1 MGQREG
7 AMPLG
12 PSQAPSKRV
21 VEILRIH
28 RLIHRSSHSSFAE
41 TPEFLSEAV
50 PKLRPV
56 RAEDV
61 FAGLNA
67 QQRAAVEAVRGPVCI
82 LAGAGSGK
90 TTTITRRI
98 ANQVLTGAF
107 RPTEILAV
115 TFTDK
120 AAAEMRA
127 RLGQIGARGI
137 QARTF
142 HSAAL
147 AQLRYFAGDRIGQVL
162 PSKALMLQ
170 PIRRSLPPPF
180 KFRPLG
186 DLAGEIEWAK
196 NRRLTPETYLD
207 GLDRHEPPVPPD
219 LMVSVFRRY
228 EAQKER
234 QGRVDF
240 EDLLELTIRLYD
252 EDEQAAMT
260 FRDRYRAFTVDE
272 YQDVNLLQQSL
283 LERWLGGRDE
293 LCVVGDDYQSIY
305 SFTGATAEH
314 LLRMNGQVFRLE
326 DNYRS
331 TPEILEL
338 ANRLV
343 PNLGGAEK
351 VLRATRPAGEAP
363 VLRACEDAEAEVS
376 SIVANIATLHREGV
390 PYEEMAVLY
399 RINARSEEFEEA
411 LAEAEIPYQVRGGA
425 FLARPAARGMIRA
438 LRGSGGRSG
447 VAELVRSVAEAQ
459 GLTAVLPDGLGEEE
473 LTRQGDLA
481 RFVRLAEEFGEGT
494 VAEFLADLDSRFG
507 EESAGRGVNLLTYH
521 RAKGLEFDAV
531 FLPRLEE
538 GELPFKRARVGEALA
553 EERRLL
559 YVGMTRAKRYLEI
572 TWSGEPSRFIAELGI
587 EAPRADPTMLNALK
601 AWRLQRA
608 RKDEVPAYVV
618 FHDTTL
624 EEIARRRPRELWQ
637 LAKVS
642 GVGPAKLER
651 YGKELLETLAVTP
664 AQPA

>member
-1 MGQREG
+1 
-7 AMPLG
+7 
-12 PSQAPSKRV
+12 V
-21 VEILRIH
+21 
-28 RLIHRSSHSSFAE
+28 
-41 TPEFLSEAV
+41 
-50 PKLRPV
+50 
-56 RAEDV
+56 DV
-61 FAGLNA
+61 FAGLNP
-67 QQRAAVEAVRGPVCI
+67 QQRAAVEAVRGRASI

-90 TTTITRRI
+90 TTTITHRI

-107 RPTEILAV
+107 RPSEILAV

-120 AAAEMRA
+120 AAGEMRSRLE
-127 RLGQIGARGI
+127 RLGVQGV

-147 AQLRYFAGDRIGQVL
+147 SQLRYFAGDRIGQVL
-162 PSKALMLQ
+162 PSKALTLQ
-170 PIRRSLPPPF
+170 PIRRSLPPPY

-196 NRRLTPETYLD
+196 NRRLTPDTYLD
-207 GLDRHEPPVPPD
+207 GLGRHEPPVPAD

-228 EAQKER
+228 EDQKER

-240 EDLLELTIRLYD
+240 EDLLELAIRLYD

-305 SFTGATAEH
+305 SFTGATPEY
-314 LLRMNGQVFRLE
+314 LLRAGGQVFRLE
-326 DNYRS
+326 ENYRS

-343 PNLGGAEK
+343 PELGGAEK
-351 VLRATRPAGEAP
+351 VLRTTRPSGEAP
-363 VLRACEDAEAEVS
+363 VLRACEDSEAEVAG
-376 SIVANIATLHREGV
+376 IVGNIATYHREGI
-390 PYEEMAVLY
+390 PYEEIAVLY
-399 RINARSEEFEEA
+399 RINSRSEEFEEA
-411 LAEAEIPYQVRGGA
+411 LSEAGIPYQVRGGA
-425 FLARPAARGMIRA
+425 FLARPAARGMLRA
-438 LRGSGGRSG
+438 LRGSGGRP
-447 VAELVRSVAEAQ
+447 VAVIAEVAKAQ
-459 GLTAVLPDGLGEEE
+459 GLTPAAPQEVGEEE

-494 VAEFLADLDSRFG
+494 VADFLADLQSRFA

-521 RAKGLEFDAV
+521 RAKGLEFEVV

-538 GELPFKRARVGEALA
+538 GELPFKRARFGEALA

-559 YVGMTRAKRYLEI
+559 YVGMTRAKRHLEL
-572 TWSGEPSRFIAELGI
+572 TWSGTPSRFLRELGV
-587 EAPRADPTMLNALK
+587 EEPERPAADDPVVKALK
-601 AWRLQRA
+601 AWRLERA
-608 RKDEVPAYVV
+608 RKDEVPAFVV
-618 FHDTTL
+618 FHDTTI
-624 EEIARRRPRELWQ
+624 EEIARRRPKELWQ

-642 GVGPAKLER
+642 GVGPTKLER
-651 YGKELLETLAVTP
+651 YGQEVLATLAEP
-664 AQPA
+664 

>member
-1 MGQREG
+1 
-7 AMPLG
+7 
-12 PSQAPSKRV
+12 
-21 VEILRIH
+21 
-28 RLIHRSSHSSFAE
+28 
-41 TPEFLSEAV
+41 
-50 PKLRPV
+50 V

-61 FAGLNA
+61 FAGLNQ
-67 QQRAAVEAVRGPVCI
+67 QQRAAVETVRGPVCI

-90 TTTITRRI
+90 TTTITHRI

-107 RPTEILAV
+107 RPSQILAV

-120 AAAEMRA
+120 AAGEMRA
-127 RLGQIGARGI
+127 RLERLGANGV

-147 AQLRYFAGDRIGQVL
+147 AQLRYFVGDGLGQVL

-196 NRRLTPETYLD
+196 NRRLTPETYLS
-207 GLDRHEPPVPPD
+207 GLDGHEPPIPPD

-240 EDLLELTIRLYD
+240 EDLLELAIRLYD
-252 EDEQAAMT
+252 ENADAADT
-260 FRDRYRAFTVDE
+260 FRARYRAFTVDE

-314 LLRMNGQVFRLE
+314 LLKAQGQVFRLE
-326 DNYRS
+326 ENYRS

-343 PNLGGAEK
+343 PKLGGAEK
-351 VLRATRPAGEAP
+351 VLRATCASGEAP
-363 VLRACEDAEAEVS
+363 VLRACEDGEAEVA
-376 SIVANIATLHREGV
+376 SIVGNIVTYHREGV
-390 PYEEMAVLY
+390 PYEEIAVLY
-399 RINARSEEFEEA
+399 RINSRSEEFEEA
-411 LAEAEIPYQVRGGA
+411 LSEDGIPYQVRGGA

-438 LRGSGGRSG
+438 LRGSGRSPVAI
-447 VAELVRSVAEAQ
+447 VAEVAKAQ
-459 GLTAVLPDGLGEEE
+459 GLVEVVPDGIGEEE

-494 VAEFLADLDSRFG
+494 VAEFLADLQSRFG

-521 RAKGLEFDAV
+521 RAKGLEFDVV
-531 FLPRLEE
+531 FLPRLDE
-538 GELPFKRARVGEALA
+538 GELPFKLARTGEALA

-559 YVGMTRAKRYLEI
+559 YVGMTRAKRHLEL
-572 TWSGEPSRFIAELGI
+572 TWSGAPSRFLQELGI
-587 EAPRADPTMLNALK
+587 AEPERPPADDPTVKALK
-601 AWRLQRA
+601 AWRLERA
-608 RKDEVPAYVV
+608 RRDEVPAFVV

-624 EEIARRRPRELWQ
+624 EEIARRRPKELWQ

-642 GVGPAKLER
+642 GVGPTKLER
-651 YGKELLETLAVTP
+651 YGDEVLQALGS
-664 AQPA
+664 

>member
-1 MGQREG
+1 MR
-7 AMPLG
+7 
-12 PSQAPSKRV
+12 
-21 VEILRIH
+21 
-28 RLIHRSSHSSFAE
+28 AE
-41 TPEFLSEAV
+41 T
-50 PKLRPV
+50 
-56 RAEDV
+56 V
-61 FAGLNA
+61 FEGLNP

-90 TTTITRRI
+90 TTTITHRI
-98 ANQVLTGAF
+98 ANQVLTGTF
-107 RPTEILAV
+107 QPGQILAV

-120 AAAEMRA
+120 AAGEMRA
-127 RLGQIGARGI
+127 RLERLGAHGV

-147 AQLRYFAGDRIGQVL
+147 AQLRYFVGDGLGQVL
-162 PSKALMLQ
+162 PSKALTLQ

-196 NRRLTPETYLD
+196 NRRLTPETYLS
-207 GLDRHEPPVPPD
+207 GLDGHEPPIPRD

-228 EAQKER
+228 EAEKER

-240 EDLLELTIRLYD
+240 EDLLELAIRLYD
-252 EDEQAAMT
+252 EDADAADT

-283 LERWLGGRDE
+283 LDRWLGDREE

-314 LLRMNGQVFRLE
+314 LLKAQGQVFRLE
-326 DNYRS
+326 ENYRS
-331 TPEILEL
+331 TPEILAL

-343 PNLGGAEK
+343 PKLGGAEK
-351 VLRATRPAGEAP
+351 VLRATRASGETP
-363 VLRACEDAEAEVS
+363 VLRACEDAQAEVA
-376 SIVANIATLHREGV
+376 SIVANIATYRREGV
-390 PYEEMAVLY
+390 PYEEIAVLY
-399 RINARSEEFEEA
+399 RINSRSEEFEEA
-411 LAEAEIPYQVRGGA
+411 LSEAGIPYQVRGGA

-438 LRGSGGRSG
+438 LRGSGGRPVAI
-447 VAELVRSVAEAQ
+447 VAEVAKAQ
-459 GLTAVLPDGLGEEE
+459 GLVEIVPDAIGEEE

-494 VAEFLADLDSRFG
+494 IADFLADLQSRFG

-521 RAKGLEFDAV
+521 RAKGLEFDV
-531 FLPRLEE
+531 VLLPRLGE
-538 GELPFKRARVGEALA
+538 GELPFKLARSGEALA

-559 YVGMTRAKRYLEI
+559 YVGMTRAKRHLEL
-572 TWSGEPSRFIAELGI
+572 TWSGEPSRFLRELGV
-587 EAPRADPTMLNALK
+587 EEPERPAADDPVVKALK
-601 AWRLQRA
+601 AWRLERA
-608 RKDEVPAYVV
+608 RRDEVPAFVV

-624 EEIARRRPRELWQ
+624 EEIARRRPQELWE

-642 GVGPAKLER
+642 GVGPTKLER
-651 YGKELLETLAVTP
+651 YGDEVLATLAGP
-664 AQPA
+664 R

>member
-1 MGQREG
+1 MRTE
-7 AMPLG
+7 
-12 PSQAPSKRV
+12 S
-21 VEILRIH
+21 
-28 RLIHRSSHSSFAE
+28 
-41 TPEFLSEAV
+41 
-50 PKLRPV
+50 
-56 RAEDV
+56 V

-120 AAAEMRA
+120 AAGEMRA
-127 RLGQIGARGI
+127 RLEQLGARGI

-162 PSKALMLQ
+162 PSKALTLQ
-170 PIRRSLPPPF
+170 PIRRSLPAPF

-196 NRRLTPETYLD
+196 NRRLTPDTYLD
-207 GLDRHEPPVPPD
+207 GLDGHEPPIAPD

-228 EAQKER
+228 EEQKER

-240 EDLLELTIRLYD
+240 EDLLELAIRLYD
-252 EDEQAAMT
+252 EDEQASMT

-283 LERWLGGRDE
+283 LERWLGSRDE

-314 LLRMNGQVFRLE
+314 LLRMKGQTFRLE
-326 DNYRS
+326 ENYRS

-343 PNLGGAEK
+343 PKLGGAKK
-351 VLRATRPAGEAP
+351 VLRATQPTGDAP

-438 LRGSGGRSG
+438 LRGSGGRTG
-447 VAELVRSVAEAQ
+447 VAEVVRGVAEAQ
-459 GLTAVLPDGLGEEE
+459 GLTQVLPEGLGEEE

-494 VAEFLADLDSRFG
+494 VGEFLADLESRFG
-507 EESAGRGVNLLTYH
+507 EDSAGRGVNLLTYH

-538 GELPFKRARVGEALA
+538 GELPFKRARLGEALA

-559 YVGMTRAKRYLEI
+559 YVGMTRAKRFLEI
-572 TWSGEPSRFIAELGI
+572 TWSGEPSRFLGELGI
-587 EAPRADPTMLNALK
+587 EAPTADPTMLEALK

-608 RKDEVPAYVV
+608 KRDDVPAFVV

-624 EEIARRRPRELWQ
+624 EEIARRRPRELWE

-642 GVGPAKLER
+642 GVGPMKLER